1 MTCYKSEP
9 PSSPLSS
16 HFFPL
21 LFSFSPSSFCG
32 LLMSPQH
39 VAPEHSPEPLIRR
52 TIWSILTDIYNHPS
66 VVNHV
71 IPGQF
76 VIEFVTSHAQGPPY
90 SRRRCLSDL
99 LNYNY
104 EEINDP
110 GTSKLHPPCGICR
123 ESYLVW
129 KIQRTP
135 TLHGCPSQRT
145 DALLTAHLQRSDVA
159 AYDGARYSSI

>member
-123 ESYLVW
+123 ESYLGMENSTHPNTTRVPLPTHRCAAHSSPAT
-129 KIQRTP
+129 QRWM
-135 TLHGCPSQRT
+135 GVQQRC
-145 DALLTAHLQRSDVA
+145 SGV
-159 AYDGARYSSI
+159 